1 MQGSAFKNLRMFRSL
16 CGGDAL
22 KNVILATSF
31 WDQVEPR
38 YGEKREQEL
47 ITSKQFWAEMV
58 AKGSK
63 VMRLERNRATCL
75 AVLREIAKNQ
85 RMDLQAQKEMVEQNK
100 SILDTAAGRA
110 AMQDSETAKVQKQMR
125 EAREKE
131 KKRMRRLANKQARKA
146 KREKVTLQVDAG
158 WRNVQSTSPTHAT
171 SANCGRCRYTMQSRS
186 GNLSSRKKGKR
197 GNYPATHTATTTR
210 IAGSE
215 SSHKPGGISA
225 SKYKVIWEY
234 KHTAIKAY

>member
-146 KREKVTLQVDAG
+146 KREKVTLQVDTG
-158 WRNVQSTSPTHAT
+158 WRNVQSTS
-171 SANCGRCRYTMQSRS
+171 RRYFDDTCYKCKLWTMQIHHAVQKWELELKKQRQE
-186 GNLSSRKKGKR
+186 RKLPHDPYG
-197 GNYPATHTATTTR
+197 Y
-210 IAGSE
+210 
-215 SSHKPGGISA
+215 
-225 SKYKVIWEY
+225 YY
-234 KHTAIKAY
+234 